1 MVEMVLSVA
10 LERTIS
16 KRRILSCY
24 VNKIYWGHGIYGIE
38 SASDFYFGKPPSLLT
53 LGESALLAGIIPA
66 PELRSPFRDPTRG
79 KTFQARV
86 LKRMVEVGFLDIE
99 TALSVLKQPL
109 YLLMGQ
115 HLLMGF
121 YSCHLSSEGDVPIR
135 PWEWAPHVGLN
146 MWVGSHGDNAY
157 RDI

>member
-1 MVEMVLSVA
+1 MAEMVLSVA

-38 SASDFYFGKPPSLLT
+38 SASDFYFGKHPSLLT

-66 PELRSPFRDPTRG
+66 PEFRSPFKDPTRG

-86 LKRMVEVGFLDIE
+86 LKRMVDVGFLDVE
-99 TALSVLKQPL
+99 TALSVVKQPL
-109 YLLMGQ
+109 PYVLGP
-115 HLLMGF
+115 
-121 YSCHLSSEGDVPIR
+121 SSVGR
-135 PWEWAPHVGLN
+135 LYHVSSFFRE
-146 MWVGSHGDNAY
+146 VTTPRA
-157 RDI
+157 